1 MKRSQTIRKKGP
13 EVDPLLLGSGW
24 SPEDLPKAQVLLE
37 TATAD
42 HPGSKHLDK
51 LVESAREQI
60 YASGGKPSIFTTS
73 DICDGIATGHEG
85 MNYSLVS
92 RDIIAAMVEIHG
104 RAMPFDAVITF
115 SSCDKAIPAHLMAL
129 AELNLPAIQF
139 SGGSMMPG
147 PGFISAEKCYH
158 TAGLVKSGQLSK
170 EKELFYK
177 KNACPT
183 NGACQYMGTAST
195 MQVISEALGLSL
207 PGTALMPS
215 WSNLITFQ
223 AKKAARQVLQLLADN
238 ITTQDIL
245 TKEAFLNAI
254 KVHAAVAGST
264 NAIIHLPAI
273 AKQAGIT
280 ITLDD
285 FDRIHK
291 SIPVLTNCKTAGPW
305 PTQLF
310 WYAGGVPQIM
320 LNIKEELNLDT
331 LTVTGKT
338 LGENLKELEDQNF
351 FEETNSYLINYK
363 LKAEEIIQTADNPI
377 SKTGGLAVLKGN
389 LAPEGSV
396 VKHSSV
402 ANEMQQHI
410 GPARPFNSEEAAIEA
425 IRSGKILPGD
435 IIIIRYKGP
444 GGSGMPEMLKTTEEL
459 HNNPELKSSTALITD
474 GRFSGATRGPA
485 IGHVSPEAIN
495 QGPIAYI
502 HENDLIEIDIP
513 ARKLNLIGVNKKRL
527 DLAKINK
534 ILDRRSQ
541 EEIILNQKNK
551 SSGIL
556 KLYQKNASDL
566 ASGATLF

>member
-1 MKRSQTIRKKGP
+1 MKRSQVLRDKGP
-13 EVDPLLLGSGW
+13 EIDPLLLGSGW
-24 SPEDLPKAQVLLE
+24 SPDDLPKAQILLE

-42 HPGSKHLDK
+42 HPGSQHLEK
-51 LVESAREQI
+51 LVESAKEQI

-129 AELNLPAIQF
+129 AELNLPSIHF
-139 SGGSMMPG
+139 CGGSMMPG
-147 PGFISAEKCYH
+147 PGFISAEKCYE
-158 TAGLVKSGQLSK
+158 TSGLVKAGKMSK
-170 EKELFYK
+170 EKEFFYK
-177 KNACPT
+177 KNSCPT

-195 MQVISEALGLSL
+195 MQVISETLGLSL
-207 PGTALMPS
+207 PGTALMPA

-223 AKKAARQVLQLLADN
+223 AKKAAKQVMKLLDEN
-238 ITTQDIL
+238 ITIRDIL

-285 FDRIHK
+285 FDRLNNT
-291 SIPVLTNCKTAGPW
+291 IPVLTNCKTAGPW

-320 LNIKEELNLDT
+320 LNIREKLNLDT

-338 LGENLKELEDQNF
+338 LGENLEELKEQNF
-351 FEETNSYLINYK
+351 FEEVNSYLINYN
-363 LKAEEIIQTADNPI
+363 LKAEDIILSADNPV
-377 SKTGGLAVLKGN
+377 SKTGGLAILKGN

-396 VKHSSV
+396 VKHSAVVS
-402 ANEMQQHI
+402 EMQQHI
-410 GPARPFNSEEAAIEA
+410 GPAKPFNSEEEAIEA
-425 IRSGKILPGD
+425 IRSKKIDPGD
-435 IIIIRYKGP
+435 VIIIRYMGP

-459 HNNPELKSSTALITD
+459 YNNSELHSTTALITD

-485 IGHVSPEAIN
+485 VGHVSPEAIN
-495 QGPIAYI
+495 RGPIAYI
-502 HENDLIEIDIP
+502 HEDDLIEIDIP
-513 ARKLNLIGVNKKRL
+513 ARKLNLIGVNKKIV
-527 DLAKINK
+527 DLNK
-534 ILDRRSQ
+534 IKKILYRRSQ
-541 EEIILNQKNK
+541 EEIINQTNK
-551 SSGIL
+551 TSGIL
-556 KLYQKNASDL
+556 NLYQRNVSDL
-566 ASGATLF
+566 ESGATLF